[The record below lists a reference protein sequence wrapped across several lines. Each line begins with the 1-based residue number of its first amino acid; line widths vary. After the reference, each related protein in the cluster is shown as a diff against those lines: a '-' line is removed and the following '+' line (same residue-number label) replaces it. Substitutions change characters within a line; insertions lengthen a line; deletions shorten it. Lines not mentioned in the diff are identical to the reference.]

1 MALWLAVVPALAGA
15 LVLARTALIVVTV
28 VGSSM
33 APTLDDGDRVLVVR
47 RWLRPVRRGDIVA
60 ARIDTIPLPRADERR
75 PPLVIKRAATVAGD
89 GVFLLGDNGSAS
101 DDSRVW
107 GALPVREIV
116 GVMVRRLSRHG

>member
-1 MALWLAVVPALAGA
+1 MAIWLAVALAVAGA
-15 LVLARTALIVVTV
+15 LVLARTGLVVVTV

-33 APTLDDGDRVLVVR
+33 APTLDHGDRVLVVR
-47 RWLRPVRRGDIVA
+47 RWLHPVRRGDIVA
-60 ARIDTIPLPRADERR
+60 ARIDTIPLPRGAANR

-89 GVFLLGDNGSAS
+89 AVFLLGDNGAAS

-107 GALPVREIV
+107 GALPLREIV

>member
-1 MALWLAVVPALAGA
+1 MALWLALVPALAGA

-89 GVFLLGDNGSAS
+89 GVFLLGDNGAAS